1 VSTLISQPPG
11 YAGWSEAAI
20 PIFQKTNLG
29 GSHFFT
35 PAATFL
41 VKKTRIGKMV
51 TVRGLK
57 GNVINL
63 RIGVISVGAAFQPR
77 LNDYDLFKKYK

>member
-1 VSTLISQPPG
+1 
-11 YAGWSEAAI
+11 
-20 PIFQKTNLG
+20 
-29 GSHFFT
+29 
-35 PAATFL
+35 
-41 VKKTRIGKMV
+41 MV